1 MLGKLMKYDFRCM
14 IRKFGPL
21 WLSLLVL
28 AAVNG
33 FTVRHVLDN
42 GNVEGFLKFLFGV
55 VPIILLFA
63 VWVATCVMMIMFVC
77 ERFYKGLLGDE
88 GYLMFTLPA
97 TTTEHIGSKLIVALV
112 MELITGLAALTA
124 MLAFVMIYDG
134 AGFIQGLRDLGE
146 LLSRW
151 GELPRGTTGLLV
163 LMFLWA
169 LAATACTDLQIYLA
183 ISLGHL
189 AKKNRVA
196 MSVIA
201 FVGINVALSLLLS
214 AIAPL
219 LGRIDFNLNVSFDT
233 FNEAMNAIVH
243 YGSRVIWVMIAWS
256 LIKSAGFFFGSDA
269 ILAKKLNL
277 E

>member
-21 WLSLLVL
+21 WLGLVAL

-33 FTVRHVLDN
+33 FTVGHVLDN
-42 GNVEGFLKFLFGV
+42 DNVQGFMQFLLGV

-63 VWVATCVMMIMFVC
+63 LWIATGVLMIVFVC

-97 TTTEHIGSKLIVALV
+97 TTKQHIGSKLIVALV
-112 MELITGLAALTA
+112 MELITALVALAGMLT
-124 MLAFVMIYDG
+124 FVMIYDG
-134 AGFIQGLRDLGE
+134 AGFIQGLRELGE
-146 LLSRW
+146 FLARH
-151 GELPRGTTGLLV
+151 GAEIPKGTTGLLV
-163 LMFLWA
+163 QLFMLA
-169 LAATACTDLQIYLA
+169 LLSAVCTNLQIYLA

-201 FVGINVALSLLLS
+201 FVGINVALGILLS
-214 AIAPL
+214 ITSPL
-219 LGRIDFNLNVSFDT
+219 LGRISVDVTLET
-233 FNEAMNAIVH
+233 FEETADAIVR
-243 YGSRVIWVMIAWS
+243 YGGKALWAAMIWTVV
-256 LIKSAGFFFGSDA
+256 KSAAFYFGSDL
-269 ILAKKLNL
+269 ILTKKLNL

>member
-21 WLSLLVL
+21 WLGLLAL

-33 FTVRHVLDN
+33 FTVGHVLDN

-63 VWVATCVMMIMFVC
+63 LWVATCVMMIMFVC

-97 TTTEHIGSKLIVALV
+97 TPAEHIGSKLIVALV
-112 MELITGLAALTA
+112 MELITGLVALAA
-124 MLAFVMIYDG
+124 MLTFVMIYDG
-134 AGFIQGLRDLGE
+134 AGFIQGLRELGE

-163 LMFLWA
+163 QLFL
-169 LAATACTDLQIYLA
+169 LAMAAAVCTDLQIYLA

-189 AKKNRVA
+189 ARKNRVA

-233 FNEAMNAIVH
+233 FNEAMNAIVR
-243 YGSRVIWVMIAWS
+243 YGSKVIWVMIAWTAV
-256 LIKSAGFFFGSDA
+256 KSAGFFFGSDA
-269 ILAKKLNL
+269 ILTKKLNL